1 MANKGEAIP
10 ESTRAC
16 ILYQTVLSH
25 LFRRLPIG
33 TFPGAA
39 VICVNSA
46 DLWHNLE
53 IVIHWKASLLK
64 EKHVLYLVNRHP
76 GIGLR
81 VDGGTEIDSARPPDA
96 SLTIGDTVYHVH
108 LKTGSYKTL
117 DAAMRREALKS
128 VSKRLEAAHNSG
140 V

>member
-1 MANKGEAIP
+1 MANQGDAIP

-25 LFRRLPIG
+25 LFRRLPTG
-33 TFPGAA
+33 TSGAGI
-39 VICVNSA
+39 VCVNFA
-46 DLWHNLE
+46 ELWHNRE
-53 IVIHWKASLLK
+53 IAIHGKASLLK

-128 VSKRLEAAHNSG
+128 VSKRLEAAHTDG
-140 V
+140 T